1 MNEAIHCLKVDRE
14 VAEKYRSECAVSL
27 ADCQARS
34 AHWEAEVERMKIRI
48 REIDAAIKKLGG
60 K

>member
-14 VAEKYRSECAVSL
+14 TAASYRDECAGKL
-27 ADCQARS
+27 ADCQEQS
-34 AHWEAEVERMKIRI
+34 VKWEAEVARMDTRI
-48 REIDAAIKKLGG
+48 KEIDAAIKKLGG